1 MARPMIKR
9 NLLTAAPLAL
19 FALLSACSSEPENLT
34 ASNNDPDAATVAA
47 APPVELPPML
57 TGSRTYRCKDNSL
70 VYIDFFNN
78 NTALYKTDK
87 DATTGTTL
95 TAAGPDQPYTAE
107 GYSVSA
113 NSENISLTA
122 PGKGSTT
129 CKA

>member
-1 MARPMIKR
+1 MSNRI
-9 NLLTAAPLAL
+9 LLFIAPL
-19 FALLSACSSEPENLT
+19 ALLSACSSEPENIT
-34 ASNNDPDAATVAA
+34 ASDNDPDAAKVAA

-78 NTALYKTDK
+78 NTAVYKAKK
-87 DATTGTTL
+87 DATSGATL

-113 NSENISLTA
+113 NSDNISLTA
-122 PGKGSTT
+122 PDKGSTT